1 MGNVTTTNDYS
12 PALTAGDFAHATTAG
27 DRSHATTTGDCSRA
41 LTAGDD
47 AHAYPNYGLPVFR
60 ATAVKYGFENRI
72 GDDTGCEWQ
81 YADNWDD

>member
-1 MGNVTTTNDYS
+1 
-12 PALTAGDFAHATTAG
+12 
-27 DRSHATTTGDCSRA
+27 
-41 LTAGDD
+41 
-47 AHAYPNYGLPVFR
+47 VFR